1 MIVTLDLDLDFDLL
15 REQKAIR
22 AALLFSSPFTKD
34 EKQMADEAIEGILA
48 MIDGIQE
55 CVAESYGEEIAYGRA
70 DWVIVDPQD
79 CVVDRYFTT
88 EEALADMTEDMMERG
103 FAILHRPDPGLP

>member
-15 REQKAIR
+15 REQKAIL

-48 MIDGIQE
+48 MIDGIQDE
-55 CVAESYGEEIAYGRA
+55 AADLYGDPTVYGPAE
-70 DWVIVDPQD
+70 WVIVDPQD
-79 CVVDRYFTT
+79 SVVGRYLTT
-88 EEALADMTEDMMERG
+88 DQALADMTEDMMERG
-103 FAILHRPDPGLP
+103 FAILHRPDPGLL